1 MNIHERVLRKKVN
14 ANDDQDL
21 IFCLSKFE
29 DLKIKANEI
38 NIVDKES
45 VYSFTEMF
53 NNYRKICAY
62 IFEKRK
68 NSGQELLRSTMLEG
82 FFQFLFK
89 DIVNFDQS
97 IPQKTILGH
106 ANILSSFTFSPFS
119 YKDVVQNINF
129 ATQMKD
135 QDFVIGM
142 NSEMVIKHGDNLIS
156 QEFTIPFVIIE
167 CKTYIEKNML
177 ETHMNSSRE
186 TKKIFPFCLYFI
198 AAEYMK
204 MKTGY
209 PERSMLDEVYIL
221 AREKNSIREKKL
233 KENLSIDPFDPYLV
247 NDLFKK
253 IQNHLQTE
261 WWDKE
266 SPFEKG
272 KLMGK

>member
-1 MNIHERVLRKKVN
+1 
-14 ANDDQDL
+14 
-21 IFCLSKFE
+21 
-29 DLKIKANEI
+29 
-38 NIVDKES
+38 
-45 VYSFTEMF
+45 
-53 NNYRKICAY
+53 
-62 IFEKRK
+62 
-68 NSGQELLRSTMLEG
+68 
-82 FFQFLFK
+82 
-89 DIVNFDQS
+89 
-97 IPQKTILGH
+97 
-106 ANILSSFTFSPFS
+106 
-119 YKDVVQNINF
+119 
-129 ATQMKD
+129 
-135 QDFVIGM
+135 
-142 NSEMVIKHGDNLIS
+142 
-156 QEFTIPFVIIE
+156 
-167 CKTYIEKNML
+167 ML